1 MSFRHWRTRL
11 WTERLSLG
19 ARNRQ
24 MNRMT
29 IRTSSFSGTS
39 HRRPSSSA
47 TADPGREPS
56 CSHGS
61 RHGGG
66 MSRPRIA
73 RTHLGVYADRMYG
86 SDILCSRELLS
97 RGQSELQ
104 PLLIKLGGFLG
115 HLRRHT
121 DWTCSLRSS
130 APFDRFFRTAGS
142 EFSESSV
149 CPGEARTKIRAEP
162 SSNGCAGLLRTTNPS
177 CASIK
182 WLCGRPSDKNPSCAS
197 IKWLSKPRSH

>member
-11 WTERLSLG
+11 WTERVSLG

-29 IRTSSFSGTS
+29 MRTSSFSGTS

-56 CSHGS
+56 CSQGS

-66 MSRPRIA
+66 MSRPRIS

-104 PLLIKLGGFLG
+104 PFLIKLGGFFG
-115 HLRRHT
+115 
-121 DWTCSLRSS
+121 
-130 APFDRFFRTAGS
+130 APSTAHRLDILPSFFRALRPVRSNRWIS

-177 CASIK
+177 
-182 WLCGRPSDKNPSCAS
+182 
-197 IKWLSKPRSH
+197 